1 MSGEARALLTAAIFA
16 LAIPAGAQAP
26 APVTTA
32 FDGKYVGVSA
42 HIAKSTAHGKQC
54 PRQHAPDTLT
64 ITNGAVQSSARERWT
79 GTVGPQGD
87 VVLRNKLS
95 MRVDA
100 QIDPQGAI
108 KGRYQGPACM
118 STMYGINN
126 PGELT
131 RLFGYCRAAFL
142 SPEQQ
147 DAPPLP

>member
-1 MSGEARALLTAAIFA
+1 MSGRTRALLTVAVFA

-26 APVTTA
+26 SPVTTA

-42 HIAKSTAHGKQC
+42 HIAKSTAHGRQC

-118 STMYGINN
+118 VDYVWHKQ
-126 PGELT
+126 P
-131 RLFGYCRAAFL
+131 
-142 SPEQQ
+142 Q
-147 DAPPLP
+147 